1 MRHGISILES
11 SNIINNLNIKI
22 MKKFNEM
29 TDSELVWWF
38 IHFLNGGNWEDPE
51 DRALYEAACDEAD
64 TRSEETQKIIAHA
77 HEVI

>member
-1 MRHGISILES
+1 MEVS
-11 SNIINNLNIKI
+11 STDNIINNLNIKI
-22 MKKFNEM
+22 MKTFSSM
-29 TDSELVWWF
+29 TDDELVWWF

-64 TRSEETQKIIAHA
+64 TRSEEVQKKIAYA

>member
-1 MRHGISILES
+1 
-11 SNIINNLNIKI
+11 
-22 MKKFNEM
+22 M
-29 TDSELVWWF
+29 TDDELIWWF

-51 DRALYEAACDEAD
+51 DRALYEVACDEAD